1 MVKRG
6 NPNPRVPQKKSR
18 KKSKVK
24 WKLFGGLVTLGLI
37 AAVVGGAVL
46 AFAVSVT
53 QIPTPK
59 EVARAQTT
67 IVMWADGEKE
77 IGRFGEYNR
86 TDVDLE
92 QVPLHVQNAVL
103 AAEDRGFYNHRGFS
117 IQGFTRALISNIF
130 SGTRVGGST
139 ITQQYAKLAFLTQ
152 DKSIIRKARELVLAI
167 KLESVESKEEILEA
181 YLNTAY
187 FGRGAYGIQ
196 AASRTYFAL
205 DVSQLSVSQ
214 GAALAALLQAPSAT
228 EKIENRDRWTNRWQ
242 YVINGMAKVNA
253 ISESDAKSL
262 TFPESIAYSSGN
274 KFGGT
279 NGYLLYSIRQEMLE
293 RGYTEDDLNLRGLR
307 VVSTFEEQAQ
317 TGMVDG
323 VTEEAPTTK
332 TEGLRIGIAS
342 IRPGTGEVVALY
354 GGPDYVTEP
363 LNNATQAIAQA
374 GSTFKTFALAAAF
387 EEGIALDTLWNGDS
401 PRTFGDYTL
410 NNYSKKSF
418 GQISLLAATES
429 SVNTVYVD
437 LASTIGKEKVF
448 DATIRA
454 GIPEDAVGMVNDI
467 TLVLGTASPHVI
479 DVANAYATFAARG
492 IYAKPTMIK
501 EIYGA
506 NDGLLF
512 QISPETKRAFSTQV
526 ADEVSYA
533 LQQVIN
539 VGTGVRAKAIGRPAA
554 GKTGTTDGNKSAWF
568 AGYTPQLA
576 TAVMMV
582 KQDANGN
589 PISLAGTGGMKSVTG
604 GSFPALMWTAYMK
617 AAHVGLPV
625 INFPPSPGVIPI
637 NTAPAI
643 PDPDEE
649 LVPVVVPTPVVTPTL
664 TPTPT
669 PTITVTETATPTPT
683 PTPTP
688 TVTVTV
694 TATPTPTPSPTTS

>member
-1 MVKRG
+1 VVKRG
-6 NPNPRVPQKKSR
+6 QPTPRPPQRRAR
-18 KKSKVK
+18 KQSKVK
-24 WKLFGGLVTLGLI
+24 WRLFGSVVTLGLL
-37 AAVVGGAVL
+37 AAVVGGALL

-86 TDVDLE
+86 TDVSLT
-92 QVPLHVQNAVL
+92 QVPLHVQDAVL
-103 AAEDRGFYNHRGFS
+103 AAEDRSFYSHKGFS
-117 IQGFTRALISNIF
+117 IQGFTRALFSNIF

-152 DKSIIRKARELVLAI
+152 EKSIIRKAKELVLAI
-167 KLESVESKEEILEA
+167 KLESVESKDQILEA

-196 AASRTYFAL
+196 AAARTYFAL

-242 YVINGMAKVNA
+242 YVINGMAKSNSITDA
-253 ISESDAKSL
+253 DAKTL
-262 TFPESIAYSSGN
+262 TFPDSIPYSSQN

-279 NGYLLYSIRQEMLE
+279 NGYLLYSIRKEMLE
-293 RGYTEDDLNLRGLR
+293 RGYTEDDLNIRGLR

-323 VTEEAPTTK
+323 VTKEGPTTN

-342 IRPGTGEVVALY
+342 IRPGTGEVVAMY

-387 EEGIALDTLWNGDS
+387 EQGIALDTIWNGDS

-410 NNYSKKSF
+410 NNYSQKSF
-418 GQISLLAATES
+418 GQITLLQATEN

-437 LASTIGKEKVF
+437 LASTIGKDKVF
-448 DATIRA
+448 DATLRS
-454 GIPEDAVGMVNDI
+454 GIPADAVGMINDI

-479 DVANAYATFAARG
+479 DVASAYATFAARG

-526 ADEVSYA
+526 ADEVSFA

-582 KQDANGN
+582 KQDAKGN

-625 INFPPSPGVIPI
+625 LEFAPSPGVIPI

-643 PDPDEE
+643 PDPDET
-649 LVPVVVPTPVVTPTL
+649 LIPIVVPTPTI

-669 PTITVTETATPTPT
+669 PTPTVTITETPT

-694 TATPTPTPSPTTS
+694 TATPTPSPTIT